1 VSGSVM
7 LRLCTLKLSEEKN
20 GTKNASAASGSRT
33 RTASLPGADSAPAP
47 SCSDAINQYSTLC
60 CRLTP
65 PDDGGHAGS
74 ADGVALA
81 ASGAI
86 MPTWKRAGRPYMK
99 TRSGGRAPGGEG
111 PEVGERAAGG
121 GGGGEVDERGRER
134 DEEQQDRRR
143 AQGHRAAARRPHAD
157 TAAGGRG

>member
-7 LRLCTLKLSEEKN
+7 LRPCTLKLSEE
-20 GTKNASAASGSRT
+20 KNASAASGSRT
-33 RTASLPGADSAPAP
+33 RTASPPRADP
-47 SCSDAINQYSTLC
+47 SCSDAVIQYSTLC